1 MRVFNLLFN
10 FRERNLNTDTI
21 AARIIAVRGEQS
33 RRSFANTLEI
43 KENTLRNYEQ
53 GLSLP
58 NFDTISKICRL
69 FFVSPEWLVLGKG
82 EMKATRKEPTS
93 EEIKIVK
100 PDKMPD
106 VELSLRIAKLESKLE
121 KVEEERREVAV
132 ENRRLYSEKEGLYR
146 EKEQLLREKEE
157 LLRENGTLRE
167 KLARLGAERGK
178 RLSDHDDEDS
188 PSLFDEQHFTTS
200 SSQTSRVHK

>member
-1 MRVFNLLFN
+1 M
-10 FRERNLNTDTI
+10 NTDTV
-21 AARIIAVRGEQS
+21 AARIVAVRGEQS
-33 RRSFANTLEI
+33 RRSFANTLKI

-82 EMKATRKEPTS
+82 EMKATREETTS
-93 EEIKIVK
+93 AEIKVVK
-100 PDKMPD
+100 PDKMSD
-106 VELSLRIAKLESKLE
+106 VELSLRIAKLEAKLE

-167 KLARLGAERGK
+167 KLARLEAERDKHRSG
-178 RLSDHDDEDS
+178 HDEGDF
-188 PSLFDEQHFTTS
+188 PHLFDEQRATPS
-200 SSQTSRVHK
+200 SSSPTVIRK

>member
-1 MRVFNLLFN
+1 M
-10 FRERNLNTDTI
+10 NTDTV
-21 AARIIAVRGEQS
+21 AARIVAVRGEQS

-58 NFDTISKICRL
+58 NFDTISKICKL

-82 EMKATRKEPTS
+82 EMKETREETTS
-93 EEIKIVK
+93 AEIKVVK
-100 PDKMPD
+100 PDKISD
-106 VELSLRIAKLESKLE
+106 VELSLRIAKLEAKLE

-167 KLARLGAERGK
+167 KLARFEAERDKHRSG
-178 RLSDHDDEDS
+178 HDEGNF
-188 PSLFDEQHFTTS
+188 PPLLDEQRATPS
-200 SSQTSRVHK
+200 SSSPTLIKK